1 MYAKDA
7 DKAKML
13 NRAINLM
20 FKNIDMFKNNNHI
33 IFDIQHLSAKD
44 KRKEIMKYNPL
55 HYIFGFNLVYKPW
68 LTYEEMYL

>member
-1 MYAKDA
+1 MCAKGVG
-7 DKAKML
+7 KAKML

-20 FKNIDMFKNNNHI
+20 SKNTEMFKNRNHI
-33 IFDIQHLSAKD
+33 IFDIQHLSVKD

-55 HYIFGFNLVYKPW
+55 HYIFGFNLASKPW